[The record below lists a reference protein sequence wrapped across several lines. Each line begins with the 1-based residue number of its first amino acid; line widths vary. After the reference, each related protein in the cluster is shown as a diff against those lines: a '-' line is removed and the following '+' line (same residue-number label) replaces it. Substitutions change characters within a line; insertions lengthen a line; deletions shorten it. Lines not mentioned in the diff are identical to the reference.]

1 MKLRTEPKTK
11 QQLMHK
17 LSELS
22 KRVAELEASEAECK
36 HAEEALRES
45 KERYGLATKSG
56 QVGVWDWNL
65 ETNEIYLDP
74 NLKAMLGYADHE
86 IRNHLDDWGTYVHP
100 DDVES
105 VMAEAQAHLDGLTA
119 QYEVVHR
126 MLHKDGSIRWFLARG
141 NAIRD
146 ANGKPY
152 RVLGTDTDVTE
163 RKQAEDAL
171 QRAHAELETRVA
183 ERTAA
188 LMKANEQLKREIEER
203 KEAEREREELTFLIE
218 QSSEFIGISTLE
230 GEILYLN
237 PAGQRLL
244 GIESR
249 EETKTR
255 TVADYVNKE
264 DLGEYRERILPSI
277 LQHGHWEGEFL
288 MRHSR
293 TGEPIPVELSGFL
306 INDPESGQPIAM
318 ATVSRDITER
328 KQAEK
333 ALRESE
339 ERFRKLF
346 DFAPDAYYL
355 NDLKG
360 NFVDGNRAAQN
371 LIGYKKEELI
381 GKNFLKL
388 ALLPPSEVPKAAAA
402 LDRNIQGKPT
412 GPEELIL
419 NRKDGTQVTVEIS
432 TLPVKIEGQT
442 LVLGIARNISK
453 RKEIE
458 QVLIEREK
466 ELEIKTSNV
475 EEANAA
481 LKVLLKRREE
491 DKTELEEKMLLNV
504 KDLVQ
509 PYIEKLKGSGLT
521 ERQKVYADILESNLN
536 NIISPFSRT
545 LSSHYFNLSPT
556 EIQVAN
562 LVRDGKT
569 NKEIAELLNSSPRTI
584 GFHRENIRKKL
595 DLKNKKVNL
604 QAHLQFLTSYQFLPG
619 EYLAVLWGLGLFT
632 IWYKLPK
639 TTVGKVVSFRGL
651 PVHS

>member
-1 MKLRTEPKTK
+1 MKVRTEPKTK

-17 LSELS
+17 ISELG
-22 KRVAELEASEAECK
+22 KRVAKLEASEAEFK
-36 HAEEALRES
+36 QAEEALRES

-74 NLKAMLGYADHE
+74 NLKAMLEYADHE

-105 VMAEAQAHLDGLTA
+105 VMAEAQAHLDGLTP

-152 RVLGTDTDVTE
+152 RILGTDTDITE
-163 RKQAEDAL
+163 RKEAEKAL
-171 QRAHAELETRVA
+171 QRAREDLEIRVK
-183 ERTAA
+183 ERTVELAT
-188 LMKANEQLKREIEER
+188 ANEQLSREIEER
-203 KEAEREREELTFLIE
+203 KEVEREREQLTFLIE
-218 QSSEFIGISTLE
+218 QSSEFIGISTPE
-230 GEILYLN
+230 EEILYLN

-249 EETKTR
+249 EETKTK
-255 TVADYVNKE
+255 TVSDYVIKE
-264 DLGEYRERILPSI
+264 DLGEYRERILPAI
-277 LQHGHWEGEFL
+277 LQHGHWEGEFRT
-288 MRHSR
+288 RHSR
-293 TGEPIPVELSGFL
+293 TGETIPVELCGFL
-306 INDPESGQPIAM
+306 IHDPENRQPIAM

-328 KQAEK
+328 KQAKK

-381 GKNFLKL
+381 GKNFFKL

-402 LDRNIQGKPT
+402 LAKNVRGKPT
-412 GPEELIL
+412 GPDEFML

-432 TLPVKIEGQT
+432 TVPVKIEGQT
-442 LVLGIARNISK
+442 LVLGIAHDITK
-453 RKEIE
+453 RKQTE
-458 QVLIEREK
+458 QALTEREK
-466 ELEIKTSNV
+466 ELEIKSSNL

-504 KDLVQ
+504 KDL
-509 PYIEKLKGSGLT
+509 
-521 ERQKVYADILESNLN
+521 AC
-536 NIISPFSRT
+536 
-545 LSSHYFNLSPT
+545 PT
-556 EIQVAN
+556 W
-562 LVRDGKT
+562 
-569 NKEIAELLNSSPRTI
+569 
-584 GFHRENIRKKL
+584 
-595 DLKNKKVNL
+595 KN
-604 QAHLQFLTSYQFLPG
+604 
-619 EYLAVLWGLGLFT
+619 
-632 IWYKLPK
+632 
-639 TTVGKVVSFRGL
+639 
-651 PVHS
+651 